1 MFRICYQV
9 RTYLEMTQM
18 GYEQW
23 QQAMQTA
30 KAIVA
35 EIRREYK
42 AYLDTGDKTHSKKA
56 DELKGTLPGACFQT
70 GDVAESVGTKKFNKG
85 KRGRW
90 REMRHAFLNGLVV
103 IDIDH
108 LKEDPRQLFV
118 RLSTDYDLKALGI
131 LLVYVSARG
140 EGLKIVFKARPA
152 AEWGNLICQQ
162 YEMASLLGLLEYV
175 DDSCKDS
182 TRLSW
187 LTGPDDVLYCDS
199 KELFNVEPQND

>member
-108 LKEDPRQLFV
+108 LKEDPRQLFM
-118 RLSTDYDLKALGI
+118 RLNKEYDLKALGI
-131 LLVYVSARG
+131 LLVYISARG

-187 LTGPDDVLYCDS
+187 LTGPDDVLYCDT

>member
-18 GYEQW
+18 GYEEW

-42 AYLDTGDKTHSKKA
+42 AYLVIGDKTRSKNA

-70 GDVAESVGTKKFNKG
+70 ADVAISVGTKKFNKG

-118 RLSTDYDLKALGI
+118 RLSKEYDLKALGI

-187 LTGPDDVLYCDS
+187 LTGPDDVLYCDT

>member
-18 GYEQW
+18 GYKEW
-23 QQAMQTA
+23 QEAMQTA

-42 AYLDTGDKTHSKKA
+42 AYLDTGDKAHSKKA

-70 GDVAESVGTKKFNKG
+70 GDVGESIGTKKFNKG

-118 RLSTDYDLKALGI
+118 RLSKEYDLKTLGI

-162 YEMASLLGLLEYV
+162 YEMAALLGLLEYV

-182 TRLSW
+182 IRLSW
-187 LTGPDDVLYCDS
+187 LTGPDDVLYCDT